1 MRHVSRLAL
10 AVVFLTT
17 ACDQLLPNRA
27 AQPVVAATPAEP
39 APDTA
44 SRPRPRRRP
53 ATPPDTS
60 GVSESEAFSQIR
72 RGLRRLVAAEQ
83 AFYAENGAYSD
94 DLERLGYRMEGQ
106 TGVRFL
112 WLKRDAWAAS
122 GTHPAIPGRD
132 CVIFVGPTTAAP
144 TSLKYVRNAREGV
157 AACDDP
163 PRAQRRPAEP
173 RPPEPRPAADTASA
187 LDAVN
192 PTIQMRVDLRNL
204 VLSQNAYHATQ
215 GLYSRR
221 IEPLSLQYF
230 WHRGVKVDIL
240 SANMESWAGRAT
252 HSSRPGKSCVVWSGP
267 VPVRPTT
274 IAQRKAPAKPG
285 VPVCDD

>member
-1 MRHVSRLAL
+1 MRHAFQLAL
-10 AVVFLTT
+10 AVVLLAT
-17 ACDQLLPNRA
+17 ACDQLLPNRTA
-27 AQPVVAATPAEP
+27 PPAVAATPAAP
-39 APDTA
+39 APDSAPT
-44 SRPRPRRRP
+44 PRPRRRP
-53 ATPPDTS
+53 APPDTT

-83 AFYAENGAYSD
+83 AFYAENGTYTG

-112 WLKRDAWAAS
+112 WLKREAWAAS

-132 CVIFVGPTTAAP
+132 CVIYVGPTTAAP
-144 TSLKYVRNAREGV
+144 TTLKYVRNAREGV
-157 AACDDP
+157 AACDEPPPTRRRAADPGPPEP
-163 PRAQRRPAEP
+163 PRA
-173 RPPEPRPAADTASA
+173 AADTSSA

-192 PTIQMRVDLRNL
+192 PMIQMRVDLRNL

-221 IEPLSLQYF
+221 TEPLALQYF

-240 SANMESWAGRAT
+240 SANTESWAGRAT

-274 IAQRKAPAKPG
+274 IAQRKSPAKPG